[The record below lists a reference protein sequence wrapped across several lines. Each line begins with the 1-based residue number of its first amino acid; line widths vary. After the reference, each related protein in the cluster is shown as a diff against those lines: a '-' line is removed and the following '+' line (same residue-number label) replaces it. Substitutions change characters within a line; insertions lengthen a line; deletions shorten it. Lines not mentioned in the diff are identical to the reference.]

1 MMFWKMKNILRNED
15 IAQLV
20 KDEDI
25 KQLMEIYLKDIWT
38 ETDRT

>member
-1 MMFWKMKNILRNED
+1 MFWKMKNILRNED

-38 ETDRT
+38 ESDRT